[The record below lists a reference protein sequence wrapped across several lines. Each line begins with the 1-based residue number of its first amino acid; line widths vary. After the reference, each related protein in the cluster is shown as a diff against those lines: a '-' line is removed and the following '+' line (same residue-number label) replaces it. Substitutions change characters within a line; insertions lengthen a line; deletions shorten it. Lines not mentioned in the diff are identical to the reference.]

1 MPELWNPSS
10 HDAPQRWTKETVE
23 STEELPLSATTSK
36 AKLAVIRK
44 DPSGN
49 SVSSL
54 GHKAFVERMR
64 RLSEVERRVTSD
76 FDRAVDRTAER
87 LSLEMREKKR
97 PSTR

>member
-1 MPELWNPSS
+1 MEPLEPRRSTKMNQGIFPSYRGVVSERDDIKGKMISDQKRPIGNP
-10 HDAPQRWTKETVE
+10 A
-23 STEELPLSATTSK
+23 
-36 AKLAVIRK
+36 
-44 DPSGN
+44 
-49 SVSSL
+49 SSL

-97 PSTR
+97 PCSK